1 MSNYKIRKSQDG
13 SAYWYYVMNGPHQS
27 LEGHFPEQADANPDS
42 LAEEDTLIQKSEL
55 TDEQEEQVSEY
66 YKAIARGVLRK
77 LPTRQRQI
85 WKLRFFKWCSE
96 EEIMEQLNLSLS
108 TVRTHLSRAAE
119 KIKQEIEKQQKKK
132 AMLNGNYFNDGFKK
146 RLDSRGAS
154 SIDAEFSERL
164 ERAQPE
170 IDAFVKKHPELKKG
184 NFNEQ

>member
-27 LEGHFPEQADANPDS
+27 LEGNFPEQVDANPDQ

-66 YKAIARGVLRK
+66 YRAIARGVLRK
-77 LPTRQRQI
+77 LPTRQRQV

-96 EEIMEQLNLSLS
+96 EEIMEQLGLTLS

-119 KIKQEIEKQQKKK
+119 KIKKEIEKQQKKK

-146 RLDSRGAS
+146 KLDSRGTNEV
-154 SIDAEFSERL
+154 DKEFSERL
-164 ERAQPE
+164 EKSQKE
-170 IDAFVKKHPELKKG
+170 IDAFCKKHSELKKE
-184 NFNEQ
+184 NLNEQ